1 MRPSLVCFA
10 KEVFALNCLWL
21 INYEILIKSKEHVT
35 SDSTINCSYKS
46 ICHLNFSFI
55 NHEFNG
61 KEFHYRVPVLFF
73 SPAAAKVRR
82 FKIIAGKRSDPP
94 QIFFQILH
102 NKRFLRISV
111 NLKPTKMQSPKEKT
125 LIDEADELAG
135 GLLTGYAQI

>member
-1 MRPSLVCFA
+1 MIS
-10 KEVFALNCLWL
+10 
-21 INYEILIKSKEHVT
+21 
-35 SDSTINCSYKS
+35 CSYKS
-46 ICHLNFSFI
+46 ICQFNFSSI

-94 QIFFQILH
+94 QIFRSILH
-102 NKRFLRISV
+102 NRTFAW
-111 NLKPTKMQSPKEKT
+111 KMQSPKEKN

-135 GLLTGYAQI
+135 GLLTGYA